1 MPVCLFLTW
10 RGLAAAPPRGTGGY
24 RQAAWAADLDPVAV
38 DAAGAGAAPP
48 SLTV

>member
-1 MPVCLFLTW
+1 MPVCPFLTW
-10 RGLAAAPPRGTGGY
+10 RRLAAAPAGDNGGY

-48 SLTV
+48 LTV